1 MKLYYDQSMMQCIQ
15 HLYGIVQ
22 AQDEKIKKLESA
34 LSAMMDEIEELKK
47 RPSTTI
53 EKIEYKFD
61 QLKVETLEGTL
72 NIGLNPTVPDQIE
85 NFEVDQNGLQVN
97 QGDTAKREEEI
108 FEAVQAR
115 LAAFL
120 NEDCVK
126 YIEQLAAQN
135 NYELDDAHKEFIIE
149 DIRKQID
156 SRIKFYLKQ
165 GTYNESVPVSAQIE
179 DITSKVKQDVERSI
193 TYFIQA
199 LPEEGADSNT

>member
-1 MKLYYDQSMMQCIQ
+1 MKLYYDQSMMQCVQ

-22 AQDEKIKKLESA
+22 AQDQKIKKLESA
-34 LSAMMDEIEELKK
+34 VSAMMDEIEELKK

-85 NFEVDQNGLQVN
+85 NFEVDQKGLQVN
-97 QGDTAKREEEI
+97 QVNNTKRGEEI

-115 LAAFL
+115 LLAFL

-126 YIEQLAAQN
+126 YIEQLAAQYR
-135 NYELDDAHKEFIIE
+135 YELDDAHKEFIIE

-156 SRIKFYLKQ
+156 SRIRFYLKQ
-165 GTYNESVPVSAQIE
+165 GTYDESVPVSALIE

-199 LPEEGADSNT
+199 LPKEGADSNS

>member
-1 MKLYYDQSMMQCIQ
+1 MKLYYDQSMMQCVQ

-22 AQDEKIKKLESA
+22 AQDQKIKKLESA
-34 LSAMMDEIEELKK
+34 VSAMMDEIEELKK

-85 NFEVDQNGLQVN
+85 NFEVDQRGLQVN
-97 QGDTAKREEEI
+97 QVNNTKREEEI

-115 LAAFL
+115 LLAFL

-126 YIEQLAAQN
+126 YIEQLAAQYS
-135 NYELDDAHKEFIIE
+135 YELDDAHKEFIIE

-156 SRIKFYLKQ
+156 SRIRYYLNQ
-165 GTYNESVPVSAQIE
+165 RTYDESVPVSALIE

-193 TYFIQA
+193 THFIQA
-199 LPEEGADSNT
+199 LPKEGVDSNS

>member
-1 MKLYYDQSMMQCIQ
+1 MKLYYDQSMMQCVQ
-15 HLYGIVQ
+15 HLYGIIQ
-22 AQDEKIKKLESA
+22 AQDQKIKKLESA
-34 LSAMMDEIEELKK
+34 VSAMMDEIEELKK
-47 RPSTTI
+47 RPCTTI

-85 NFEVDQNGLQVN
+85 NFEVDQRGLQVN
-97 QGDTAKREEEI
+97 QVNNTKREEEI
-108 FEAVQAR
+108 FEAVQER
-115 LAAFL
+115 SLSFL

-126 YIEQLAAQN
+126 YIEQLAAQYS
-135 NYELDDAHKEFIIE
+135 YELDNAHKEFIIE

-156 SRIKFYLKQ
+156 SRIRFYLKQ
-165 GTYNESVPVSAQIE
+165 ETYDESLPVSALIE

-199 LPEEGADSNT
+199 LPKEGADSNS

>member
-1 MKLYYDQSMMQCIQ
+1 MYYDQSMMQCIQ
-15 HLYGIVQ
+15 HLYGMVQ
-22 AQDEKIKKLESA
+22 AQDQKIQKLEA
-34 LSAMMDEIEELKK
+34 AVSAMMEEIEELKK

-85 NFEVDQNGLQVN
+85 QFDVEQNGLQVN
-97 QGDTAKREEEI
+97 NQTTNPKREEEI
-108 FEAVQAR
+108 FEAVQSN
-115 LAAFL
+115 LLVFL
-120 NEDCVK
+120 TEDVAK
-126 YIEQLAAQN
+126 YIETLAEQN
-135 NYELDDAHKEFIIE
+135 NYQLDDAHKEFIIE

-165 GTYNESVPVSAQIE
+165 GGYSESVPAEKQIE
-179 DITSKVKQDVERSI
+179 EITAKVKQEVERSI

-199 LPEEGADSNT
+199 LPQEGAESET

>member
-1 MKLYYDQSMMQCIQ
+1 MKLYYDQSMMQCVQ

-22 AQDEKIKKLESA
+22 AQDQKIKKLESA
-34 LSAMMDEIEELKK
+34 VSAMMDEIEELKK

-85 NFEVDQNGLQVN
+85 NFEVDQRGLQVN
-97 QGDTAKREEEI
+97 QVPNTKREEEI

-115 LAAFL
+115 LLAFL

-126 YIEQLAAQN
+126 YIEQLAAQYS
-135 NYELDDAHKEFIIE
+135 YELDDAHKEFIIE

-156 SRIKFYLKQ
+156 SRIRYYLKQ
-165 GTYNESVPVSAQIE
+165 RTYDESVPVSALIE

-199 LPEEGADSNT
+199 LPKEGADSNL

>member
-34 LSAMMDEIEELKK
+34 VSAMMDEIEELKK

-85 NFEVDQNGLQVN
+85 NFEVDQKGLQVN
-97 QGDTAKREEEI
+97 QGNSTKREEEI

-115 LAAFL
+115 LVAFL

-135 NYELDDAHKEFIIE
+135 NYELDDAHKEFIID

-156 SRIKFYLKQ
+156 SRIRFYLKQ
-165 GTYNESVPVSAQIE
+165 GTYDESVPVSAQIE

-199 LPEEGADSNT
+199 LPQEGADSNT

>member
-1 MKLYYDQSMMQCIQ
+1 MKLYYDQSMVQCVQ

-22 AQDEKIKKLESA
+22 AQDQKIKKLESA
-34 LSAMMDEIEELKK
+34 VSAMMDEIEELKK

-85 NFEVDQNGLQVN
+85 NFEVDQRGLQVN
-97 QGDTAKREEEI
+97 QVNNTKREEEI

-115 LAAFL
+115 LLAFL

-126 YIEQLAAQN
+126 YIEQLAAQYS
-135 NYELDDAHKEFIIE
+135 YELDDAHKEFIIE

-156 SRIKFYLKQ
+156 SRIRYYLKQ
-165 GTYNESVPVSAQIE
+165 RTYDEDVPVSVLIE

-199 LPEEGADSNT
+199 LPKEGVDSNS

>member
-34 LSAMMDEIEELKK
+34 ISAMMGEIEELKK

-72 NIGLNPTVPDQIE
+72 NIGLNPTVPDQID
-85 NFEVDQNGLQVN
+85 NFEVDQKGLQVN
-97 QGDTAKREEEI
+97 KVNNTKREEEI
-108 FEAVQAR
+108 FETVQAN
-115 LAAFL
+115 LLAFL

-126 YIEQLAAQN
+126 YIEQIAAQT

-156 SRIKFYLKQ
+156 SRIRFYLKQ
-165 GTYNESVPVSAQIE
+165 GAYDESIPVSAQIE

-199 LPEEGADSNT
+199 LPQEGADSNS

>member
-1 MKLYYDQSMMQCIQ
+1 MKLYYDQSMMQCVQ
-15 HLYGIVQ
+15 HLYGIIQ
-22 AQDEKIKKLESA
+22 AQDQKIKNLESA
-34 LSAMMDEIEELKK
+34 VSAMMDEIEELKK

-85 NFEVDQNGLQVN
+85 NFEVDQRGLQVN
-97 QGDTAKREEEI
+97 QVNNTKREEEI

-115 LAAFL
+115 LLAFL

-126 YIEQLAAQN
+126 YIEQLAAQYS
-135 NYELDDAHKEFIIE
+135 YELDDAHKEFIIE

-156 SRIKFYLKQ
+156 SRIRFYLKQ
-165 GTYNESVPVSAQIE
+165 RSYDESVPVSALIE

-199 LPEEGADSNT
+199 LPKEGADSNS

>member
-1 MKLYYDQSMMQCIQ
+1 MKLYYDQSMMQCVQ

-22 AQDEKIKKLESA
+22 AQDQKIKKLESA
-34 LSAMMDEIEELKK
+34 VSAMMDEIEELKK

-85 NFEVDQNGLQVN
+85 NFEVDQRGLQVN
-97 QGDTAKREEEI
+97 QVTNTKREEEI

-115 LAAFL
+115 LLAFL

-126 YIEQLAAQN
+126 YIEQLAAQYS
-135 NYELDDAHKEFIIE
+135 YELDDAHKEFIIE

-156 SRIKFYLKQ
+156 SRIRYYLKQ
-165 GTYNESVPVSAQIE
+165 RTYDESVPVSALIE

-199 LPEEGADSNT
+199 LPKEGADSNL

>member
-1 MKLYYDQSMMQCIQ
+1 MKLYYDQSMMQCVQ
-15 HLYGIVQ
+15 HLYGMVQ
-22 AQDEKIKKLESA
+22 AQDQKIKKLESA
-34 LSAMMDEIEELKK
+34 VSAMMDEIEELKK

-85 NFEVDQNGLQVN
+85 NFEVDQRGLQVN
-97 QGDTAKREEEI
+97 QVNNTKREEEI

-115 LAAFL
+115 LLAFL

-126 YIEQLAAQN
+126 YIEQLAAQYS
-135 NYELDDAHKEFIIE
+135 YELDVAHKEFIIE

-156 SRIKFYLKQ
+156 SRIRYYLKQ
-165 GTYNESVPVSAQIE
+165 RTYDESVPVSALIE

-199 LPEEGADSNT
+199 LPKEGVDGNL

>member
-34 LSAMMDEIEELKK
+34 VSAIMDEIEELKK

-85 NFEVDQNGLQVN
+85 NFEVDQKGLQVN
-97 QGDTAKREEEI
+97 QGNSTKREEEI

-115 LAAFL
+115 LVAFL

-135 NYELDDAHKEFIIE
+135 NYELDDAHKEFIID

-156 SRIKFYLKQ
+156 SRIRFYLKQ
-165 GTYNESVPVSAQIE
+165 GTYDESVPVSAQIE

-199 LPEEGADSNT
+199 LPQEGADSNT

>member
-1 MKLYYDQSMMQCIQ
+1 MKLYYDQSMMQCVQ

-22 AQDEKIKKLESA
+22 AQDQKIKRLESA
-34 LSAMMDEIEELKK
+34 VSAMMDEIEELKK

-85 NFEVDQNGLQVN
+85 NFEVDQKGLQVN
-97 QGDTAKREEEI
+97 QVNNTKREEEI

-115 LAAFL
+115 LLAFL
-120 NEDCVK
+120 NEDCVN
-126 YIEQLAAQN
+126 YIEQLAEQYR
-135 NYELDDAHKEFIIE
+135 YELDHAHKEFIIE

-156 SRIKFYLKQ
+156 SRIRFYLKQ
-165 GTYNESVPVSAQIE
+165 GTYDESVPVSTLIE
-179 DITSKVKQDVERSI
+179 DITSQVKQDVERSI
-193 TYFIQA
+193 TYFIQG
-199 LPEEGADSNT
+199 LPKEGVDSNS

>member
-1 MKLYYDQSMMQCIQ
+1 MKLYYDQSMVQCVQ

-22 AQDEKIKKLESA
+22 AQDQKIKKLESA
-34 LSAMMDEIEELKK
+34 VSAMMDEIEELKK

-85 NFEVDQNGLQVN
+85 NFEVDQRGLQVN
-97 QGDTAKREEEI
+97 QVNNTKREEEI

-115 LAAFL
+115 LLAFL

-126 YIEQLAAQN
+126 YIEQLAAQYS
-135 NYELDDAHKEFIIE
+135 YELDDAHKEFIIE

-156 SRIKFYLKQ
+156 SRIRYYLKQ
-165 GTYNESVPVSAQIE
+165 RTYDESVPVSALIE

-199 LPEEGADSNT
+199 LPKEGVDSNS